1 MVLLLLMLEGG
12 NTLTMS
18 KWHGGKGSG
27 RRTTANNSAYD
38 DGWEKIFGKEKP
50 VIKGRKQTPSHGL
63 TQVHKN
69 KKKPTRVDLKKE
81 LRDNI
86 PHGND

>member
-1 MVLLLLMLEGG
+1 M
-12 NTLTMS
+12 T

-27 RRTTANNSAYD
+27 RRTTANNAAYD
-38 DGWEKIFGKEKP
+38 EGWEKIFGKKDGTKP
-50 VIKGRKQTPSHGL
+50 VIKVRKQTPSHGA

-69 KKKPTRVDLKKE
+69 KKKPSRVDLKRE